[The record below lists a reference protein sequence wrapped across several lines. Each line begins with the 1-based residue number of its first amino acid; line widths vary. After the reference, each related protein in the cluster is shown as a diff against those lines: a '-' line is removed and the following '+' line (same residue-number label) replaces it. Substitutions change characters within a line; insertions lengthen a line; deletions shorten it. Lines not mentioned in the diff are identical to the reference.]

1 MSNLEA
7 AAQPPRRVRRLPPAA
22 SREWE
27 QQAWA
32 EGYLRVAGV
41 DEAGRGALAG
51 PVVAAAVIMPSQPA
65 LDHVTDSKLLPPAV
79 REALAAEIRQIA
91 VAWAV
96 AIIPPGVIDTVNI
109 LQANHRAMREVL
121 RALCPSPS
129 LALIDGHPLPGCEC
143 PQRNLIGGDRRCY
156 CIAAA
161 SILAKTTRDQLMVA
175 LEAEYPGY
183 GFAGH
188 KGYGAATHLA
198 ALRRLGPCPA
208 HRLSFAPCAQAGQQC
223 LAFEGINTEG
233 EPTHDHD

>member
-1 MSNLEA
+1 MSNPEPGS
-7 AAQPPRRVRRLPPAA
+7 PPRRRKLPPAA

-32 EGYLRVAGV
+32 EGFERVAGV

-51 PVVAAAVIMPSQPA
+51 PVVAAAVIMPPQPL
-65 LDHVTDSKLLPPAV
+65 LDHVTDSKLLPPAD
-79 REALAAEIRQIA
+79 REALAAEIRQVA
-91 VAWAV
+91 LAWAV
-96 AIIPPGVIDTVNI
+96 AIIPPGVIDAVNI
-109 LQANHRAMREVL
+109 LQANHRAMREAL
-121 RALCPSPS
+121 RALQPAPA
-129 LALIDGHPLPGCEC
+129 LALIDGHPLPGSEF

-161 SILAKTTRDQLMVA
+161 SILAKTTRDQLMVV
-175 LEAEYPGY
+175 LDGEYPAY

-208 HRLSFAPCAQAGQQC
+208 HRLSFAPCAQTGQPC
-223 LAFEGINTEG
+223 LDFTELNADR
-233 EPTHDHD
+233 ERTSHNE